1 MGYERFTRKRHALDT
16 LPQVFADHRMR
27 GNETDETL
35 IVELY
40 QQIGKLKVQLDW
52 LKKKSDLFGKVRPI
66 RNRREALMD
75 QPRTWKLEHCPAMCT
90 CRPVLETKG
99 NDWRLVG

>member
-52 LKKKSDLFGKVRPI
+52 LKKKSDLFGIEEKRSWI
-66 RNRREALMD
+66 NRGHGNLSIVQQCALAG
-75 QPRTWKLEHCPAMCT
+75 LF
-90 CRPVLETKG
+90 
-99 NDWRLVG
+99 